1 MIAKENQKTRPARD
15 PIPAGMHQARCYA
28 LFDLGT
34 HYDEKFLKEK
44 RELIIMWEVP
54 GERIDIERE
63 GKTLDLPRAISK
75 KYTLSL
81 HEKAR
86 LRHDLESWRGRP
98 FNTDELGGFDMKAI
112 IGKPCL
118 LNITHSKR
126 DDKTYANV
134 GAITP
139 LMKGMNA
146 PEQENPSASFSFDDG
161 SNVFPEAMPEWV
173 CDIAAKSKEWEAIE
187 EKKKA
192 PAAQP
197 AAPKE
202 DAKDDSLPF

>member
-1 MIAKENQKTRPARD
+1 MIAKENQNPRPSRE
-15 PIPAGMHQARCYA
+15 PISAGMHQARCYG

-54 GERIDIERE
+54 GERIQIERE
-63 GKTLDLPRAISK
+63 GKTLDLARTIPK

-98 FNTDELGGFDMKAI
+98 FTTDELGGFDMKAI
-112 IGKPCL
+112 LGKPCL
-118 LNITHSKR
+118 LNITHVQK

-146 PEQENPSASFSFDDG
+146 TEQENPSASFSFDDG
-161 SNVFPEAMPEWV
+161 SNVFPESMPEWV
-173 CDIAAKSKEWEAIE
+173 CDIAAKSKEWVAIE
-187 EKKKA
+187 DKKKA
-192 PAAQP
+192 PAAAP
-197 AAPKE
+197 APKE
-202 DAKDDSLPF
+202 QAKDENVPF